1 MKSHPIVYFAT
12 MRADHWDYNYAPVG
26 KFEELLHLL
35 DLPGRITA
43 GDYVAVKMHLGSHG
57 AFRVIRP
64 IFLRKLVDGIR
75 GAGGLPFITDTV
87 RIPGLEYLEV
97 AKANGI
103 NELSTGAPLVLA
115 DGIFGRDLVMVESG
129 PILGEI
135 GVASA
140 IHDAPVMLVLSH
152 CKGHIAS
159 GFGGAIKNLGM
170 GGLAFRDRN
179 GVHQRGRIHFLQNA
193 ELTWDGS
200 KCTHCRQCV
209 DVCPH
214 KTIDFKD
221 DMLVI
226 DSKECARCGRCS
238 RVCPEGALVLPQ
250 NDEIFQG
257 CLAESSKAVLSTFA
271 ENKVIYINFLTEMH
285 AECDCMPIADTP
297 VVPDIGILASTD
309 IVAIEQAS
317 LDLVSM
323 AQVIADSRAGDKNVT
338 RSENIFKAING
349 HDPYLQ
355 VRAAAALGLGSP
367 EYELVPVTHKPK
379 PDGSG
384 PSNPFGH

>member
-1 MKSHPIVYFAT
+1 MKSTVYFAT

-26 KFEELLHLL
+26 KFEELLHRL
-35 DLPGRITA
+35 DLPSSIGA
-43 GDYVAVKMHLGSHG
+43 GDYVAVKMHLGSQG

-64 IFLRKLVDGIR
+64 VFLRKLVEAIR
-75 GAGGLPFITDTV
+75 GFGGLPFITDTV

-97 AKANGI
+97 AKTNGI

-140 IHDAPVMLVLSH
+140 IHDAPVMVVVSH
-152 CKGHIAS
+152 CKGHIGS
-159 GFGGAIKNLGM
+159 GYGGAIKNLGM
-170 GGLAFRDRN
+170 GGLAFRDRK
-179 GVHQRGRIHFLQNA
+179 GTPQRGRIHFLQNA
-193 ELTWDGS
+193 ELIWEAG
-200 KCTHCRQCV
+200 KCSHCLQCV
-209 DVCPH
+209 EVCPH
-214 KTIDFKD
+214 GSIGFTEEV
-221 DMLVI
+221 LVI
-226 DSKECARCGRCS
+226 DQKECARCARCS
-238 RVCPEGALVLPQ
+238 RVCPEGALMLPQ
-250 NDEIFQG
+250 NDEEFQG
-257 CLAESSKAVLSTFA
+257 CLAESARAVLSTFA
-271 ENKVIYINFLTEMH
+271 ENKVLYINFLTEIH

-317 LDLVSM
+317 LDLVSR
-323 AQVIADSRAGDKNVT
+323 AQVIADSRAGDKNIT
-338 RSENIFKAING
+338 GAENLFKAVNG

-367 EYELVPVTHKPK
+367 NYELVPVTHKPK

-384 PSNPFGH
+384 PVNPFGH

>member
-1 MKSHPIVYFAT
+1 
-12 MRADHWDYNYAPVG
+12 R
-26 KFEELLHLL
+26 L
-35 DLPGRITA
+35 DLPRHIGA
-43 GDYVAVKMHLGSHG
+43 GEYVAVKMHLGSQG

-64 IFLRKLVDGIR
+64 VFLRKLVEAIR
-75 GAGGLPFITDTV
+75 EAGGRPFITDTV

-97 AKANGI
+97 AKTNGI
-103 NELSTGAPLVLA
+103 NELSTGAPVVLA

-140 IHDAPVMLVLSH
+140 IHDAPVMVVLSH
-152 CKGHIAS
+152 CKGHIGS
-159 GFGGAIKNLGM
+159 GYGGAIKNLGM

-179 GVHQRGRIHFLQNA
+179 GVPQRGRIHFLQNA
-193 ELTWDGS
+193 ELTWDGG
-200 KCTHCRQCV
+200 KCSHCRQCV

-214 KTIDFKD
+214 GTIVFTD
-221 DMLVI
+221 DILVI
-226 DSKECARCGRCS
+226 DKKECARCGRCS

-250 NDEIFQG
+250 NDEVFQG
-257 CLAESSKAVLSTFA
+257 CLAESARAVLSTFTD
-271 ENKVIYINFLTEMH
+271 NKVLYINFLTEIQ
-285 AECDCMPIADTP
+285 AECDCMPISDTP

-317 LDLVSM
+317 LDLVSR
-323 AQVIADSRAGDKNVT
+323 AQVITDSRAGDKNIT
-338 RSENIFKAING
+338 CAENIFKAING

-367 EYELVPVTHKPK
+367 DYELVPVTHKPK

-384 PSNPFGH
+384 PANPFEH